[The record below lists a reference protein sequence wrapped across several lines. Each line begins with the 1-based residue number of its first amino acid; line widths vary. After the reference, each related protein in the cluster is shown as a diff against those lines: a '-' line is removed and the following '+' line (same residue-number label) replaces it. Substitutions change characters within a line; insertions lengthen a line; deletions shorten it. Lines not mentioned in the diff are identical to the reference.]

1 LIVCVARAARWL
13 PGGRIIRYTAVQ
25 VAARRAARIV
35 CWSVGIVITT
45 LPPLPSET
53 APPDLIRPWPG
64 VVPWVPPWPGSVPR
78 LLPQFDDRLPQVGP
92 ELGIVAPINTPE
104 PGTLA
109 VLGAAAVALIA
120 ARRRN

>member
-1 LIVCVARAARWL
+1 MVIRCLTRAARWV
-13 PGGRIIRYTAVQ
+13 PGGRWIGYGAAQ

-45 LPPLPSET
+45 LPPLPTE
-53 APPDLIRPWPG
+53 APPPDLVRPWPG
-64 VVPWVPPWPGSVPR
+64 ATVPWVPPWPGSVPR

-92 ELGIVAPINTPE
+92 ELGIVAPVDTPE

-109 VLGAAAVALIA
+109 VLGAAAVAMWRI
-120 ARRRN
+120 RI